1 VTGALSLLAGVL
13 AGLGAATLPATAW
26 LWCAGIA
33 SATVLLSP
41 LRTWPRAR
49 CVALVLGGL
58 CLAGVSVARWQ
69 ALRVPPTGPDTRVL
83 LEGQVLDV
91 PARDG
96 ADVGF
101 DAEVRVL
108 EGPGAG
114 EQPRRA
120 RLRWRVDAAPRV
132 GERWQWLARL
142 GQASETRNFHGF
154 DVERMA
160 FRDGVHL
167 HARVLPSVLNT
178 RLALAAPSI
187 DAVRARIAT
196 RIASRVADP
205 DAAGL
210 ITALAVG
217 LTDGMSTDQ
226 WRVFNATGTT
236 HLVAISGMHVTLFA
250 LLAFAAA
257 RRLWRLLPGRALERE
272 PFALL
277 AGIAAA
283 GGYALL
289 AGFSVPTQRTWLML
303 AVFAGARLGAR
314 PLDAARTWSLALIL
328 VLLLDP
334 RAPLAAG
341 FWLSFVAVGVI
352 LLLETTSLVR
362 VGRTVQLLRLQ
373 LAVMVTLAP
382 LTFAVFGGVSLVG
395 FGVNLLAISLIS
407 FVFVPLILAGA
418 VLAWWAPAFDGLPFA
433 AAAKLYEWAWPAL
446 VWAADRDPASWR
458 VEPASWWFALAIPA
472 SLWMLWSWPMSLRL
486 AGAALWLPLLFAPP
500 RLPEAGEVRVDVLDA
515 GRGTAVLIATH
526 THAAL
531 FDTGD
536 RWNTHGTALARTVL
550 PALDA
555 YGIRAVDLLVL
566 PRLDADRAAGA
577 ALLAFERGVGRIVT
591 GGRWPANRLRATAC
605 SDSRFEWDGVRFEMF
620 VAGGGAYC
628 VLRIIAGGHALLLS
642 GDLDAAAEREL
653 LARWSP
659 GLVNDVVVLSRQAG
673 AAGSGPEWI
682 ESSGAGLAIATGG
695 IATSDARGRTLER
708 WRDAGVR
715 VFDTRAAGAIQ
726 FVFGTR
732 GISPL
737 ATARSARFPF
747 AWRRPNDAF
756 AAPSGM
762 ILRHVGNRAGRRPIH
777 VADHHLLDRAGRYR
791 ARTALDAAA
800 QAGAA
805 AGPHQEGLRARRP

>member
-1 VTGALSLLAGVL
+1 M
-13 AGLGAATLPATAW
+13 
-26 LWCAGIA
+26 
-33 SATVLLSP
+33 VLLSP
-41 LRTWPRAR
+41 LRGWPLARA
-49 CVALVLGGL
+49 VALVLAGL
-58 CLAGVSVARWQ
+58 CLAGVTVTRWQ
-69 ALRVPPTGPDTRVL
+69 ALRLTPMGPDDRVL
-83 LEGQVLDV
+83 LAGQILDV

-96 ADVGF
+96 MDVGF
-101 DAEVRVL
+101 DAEIRIL

-114 EQPRRA
+114 EVSRRA
-120 RLRWRVDAAPRV
+120 RLRWRVNVPPRV

-142 GQASETRNFHGF
+142 GQAGETRNFHGF
-154 DVERMA
+154 DGERLA

-167 HARVLPSVLNT
+167 HARVLPSALNT
-178 RLALAAPSI
+178 RLALAPSSI
-187 DAVRARIAT
+187 DTVRARIAT
-196 RIASRVADP
+196 RIAARVADP

-250 LLAFAAA
+250 LLAFGAA

-272 PFALL
+272 RFALL
-277 AGIAAA
+277 AGLAAA

-303 AVFAGARLGAR
+303 AVFAGARLCAR
-314 PLDAARTWSLALIL
+314 PVDAARTWSLALIL

-362 VGRTVQLLRLQ
+362 VGRAVQVLRLQ

-395 FGVNLLAISLIS
+395 FGVNLLAIPLIS
-407 FVFVPLILAGA
+407 FVFVPLILLGA
-418 VLAWWAPAFDGLPFA
+418 LLAWWLPAFDALPFA
-433 AAAKLYEWAWPAL
+433 AAAKLYEWSWPAL
-446 VWAADRDPASWR
+446 VWAADRDSASWR
-458 VEPASWWFALAIPA
+458 VEPSSWWFVLAIPA
-472 SLWMLWSWPMSLRL
+472 SLWMLWRWPLALRL
-486 AGAALWLPLLFAPP
+486 GGAALWLPLLFVPS
-500 RLPEAGEVRVDVLDA
+500 RLPEAGEVRVEVLDA
-515 GRGTAVLIATH
+515 GRGSAVLIATH

-536 RWNTHGTALARTVL
+536 RWNTHGTGLARTVL

-577 ALLAFERGVGRIVT
+577 ALLAFERGVRRILT
-591 GGRWPANRLRATAC
+591 GGRWPANRLQATAC
-605 SDSRFEWDGVRFEMF
+605 RDSRFEWDGVRLEVF
-620 VAGGGAYC
+620 VAGGGDYC
-628 VLRIIAGGHALLLS
+628 VLRIVAGSHALLLS
-642 GDLDAAAEREL
+642 GDLDAEAEREL
-653 LARWSP
+653 LARWPP
-659 GLVNDVVVLSRQAG
+659 GLMNDVVVMSRQAG

-695 IATSDARGRTLER
+695 SATSDARGRTLDR
-708 WRDAGVR
+708 WRRAGVH
-715 VFDTRAAGAIQ
+715 VFDTRVAGAIQ
-726 FVFGTR
+726 FAFGTR

-737 ATARSARFPF
+737 TTARSARYPF
-747 AWRRPNDAF
+747 AWRRPSDAF
-756 AAPSGM
+756 PAPSGM
-762 ILRHVGNRAGRRPIH
+762 IPSHVGNRAGRRPIH

-791 ARTALDAAA
+791 ARTPLDAAA
-800 QAGAA
+800 QAGVA
-805 AGPHQEGLRARRP
+805 AGPHQESLRARRP